1 MVFELWLF
9 GLGDVIGILYLF
21 FLIFKILFVRFFFVL
36 GFSIMIGFFMFFL
49 DCNVGLFGYIWFKED
64 IVVVLE
70 GYC

>member
-36 GFSIMIGFFMFFL
+36 GFS
-49 DCNVGLFGYIWFKED
+49 NVGLFGYIWFKED